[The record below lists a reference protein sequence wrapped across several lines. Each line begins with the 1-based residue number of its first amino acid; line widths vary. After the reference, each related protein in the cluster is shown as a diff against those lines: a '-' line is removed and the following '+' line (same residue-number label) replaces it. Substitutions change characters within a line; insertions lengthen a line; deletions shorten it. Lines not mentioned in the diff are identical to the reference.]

1 VPLILIVDDDEAMR
15 GLIKDY
21 LSGTYDVIDTG
32 SSEIALAMT
41 IQSKPDAILLDL
53 SMPGV
58 SGFELCQVL
67 TSLSFTHQIPVFI
80 VTGEDERN
88 KVFCQHLG
96 ACGYFTKPIDFAKL
110 KRDLAAALG
119 SKKAEQRADVR
130 VQLRVTLKLKGK
142 DRSGAQFETRATA
155 ENLSNG
161 GFLCAGASS
170 LEEATAVEVFLCG
183 EREHCLGYARL
194 VRVVKGDANAL
205 SPRYGFQ
212 FTGTNEPKTS
222 NSP

>member
-41 IQSKPDAILLDL
+41 IQSKPDVILLDL

-96 ACGYFTKPIDFAKL
+96 ACGYFTKPIDFARL
-110 KRDLAAALG
+110 KRDLAVALS
-119 SKKAEQRADVR
+119 SKKTEQRADVR
-130 VQLRVTLKLKGK
+130 VQLRVMLKLKGT
-142 DRSGAQFETRATA
+142 DRSGAHFEARATA

-183 EREHCLGYARL
+183 EREHCLGNARL
-194 VRVVKGDANAL
+194 VRVVKGDAS

-212 FTGTNEPKTS
+212 FTGTNDTKIS